1 MAIFYISIY
10 LIIIILLID
19 VVRFCLKMSLS
30 GDWCRTEICQAH
42 QLPCVCVMGVFT
54 EWHYQTGNRSKIL
67 LLFNLFLNILNIFEV
82 LGDCKFTNV
91 CYLLQ
96 NWCQSMMWFFFMRK
110 ALSSWSFQVMS
121 GNCIKIKWVARA
133 YSRPIL
139 CSTIKCNISNTDL
152 FLSTIGLPTVLKI
165 VKTKKPYHSKHEWL
179 KITVSS
185 IISGYCFVFNM
196 KSHTFIQIFF
206 GS

>member
-121 GNCIKIKWVARA
+121 GNCIKIKWVASA

-179 KITVSS
+179 KDYSQ
-185 IISGYCFVFNM
+185 FNY
-196 KSHTFIQIFF
+196 
-206 GS
+206 